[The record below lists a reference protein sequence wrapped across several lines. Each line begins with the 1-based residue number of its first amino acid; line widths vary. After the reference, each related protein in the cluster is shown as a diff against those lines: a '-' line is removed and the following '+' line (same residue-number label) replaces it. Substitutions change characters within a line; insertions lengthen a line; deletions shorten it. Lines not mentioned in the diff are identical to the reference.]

1 MAGAV
6 GKSRGAIAGIN
17 ITPLV
22 DVVLVLLIIFMLV
35 IRGDA
40 VDIPNAIPKKAEAE
54 ESVELE
60 NEQLVLELLKDGKA
74 LLNRDEISAKEFP
87 TRFRDLMKTRSDKK
101 LFVSADDE
109 VPYGIVVFWMSMARK
124 NGASLVALQITP
136 PEVNTI
142 Q

>member
-1 MAGAV
+1 MGPI
-6 GKSRGAIAGIN
+6 GKSGGAIAGIN

-35 IRGDA
+35 IRGDT

-54 ESVELE
+54 ESTELE

-74 LLNRDEISAKEFP
+74 MLNREEVSGKDFPAKFG
-87 TRFRDLMKTRSDKK
+87 DLMKTRSDKK

-124 NGASLVALQITP
+124 SGASLVALQITP